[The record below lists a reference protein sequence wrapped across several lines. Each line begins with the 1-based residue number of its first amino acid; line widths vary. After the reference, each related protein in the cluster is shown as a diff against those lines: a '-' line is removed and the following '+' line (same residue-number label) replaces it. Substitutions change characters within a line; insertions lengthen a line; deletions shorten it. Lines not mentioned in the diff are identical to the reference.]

1 MSPPS
6 YSSLS
11 MNNSMNHMP
20 FQYADSEQ
28 FIIDIISSHGG
39 RIRKIWAPEEQ
50 DRYQF
55 EITDT
60 YRYCDNVRR
69 HHKKKHIY
77 FIVNPVQKIYYQ
89 KCHDPGCS
97 GSQSANK
104 ELSTNGKYTP
114 LKRKPVSSTSN
125 SIFVKRLKQETE

>member
-1 MSPPS
+1 
-6 YSSLS
+6 
-11 MNNSMNHMP
+11 MP

-39 RIRKIWAPEEQ
+39 RIRKIWASEEQ
-50 DRYQF
+50 ERYQF
-55 EITDT
+55 EITGT
-60 YRYCDNVRR
+60 YRYCDNIRR
-69 HHKKKHIY
+69 HHKKNQIY
-77 FIVNPVQKIYYQ
+77 FIVDPVQKIYYQ
-89 KCHDPGCS
+89 KCHDPECS
-97 GSQSANK
+97 GFQSANK